1 MKHRQAVQSRHLC
14 LSHMW
19 SKLSIH
25 GTGGLKD
32 ERQKKERHNTVYNHG
47 CHHRN
52 NSVYPIQNSG
62 IRFRSV
68 VKVFTAE
75 VRKVIEIKMTGICD
89 GCEFADLELHRKYDT
104 CLGKWYWAVQ
114 CKHKKACKRLAMRY
128 NITDRII
135 DSNGRV
141 DG

>member
-1 MKHRQAVQSRHLC
+1 MTTDA
-14 LSHMW
+14 
-19 SKLSIH
+19 
-25 GTGGLKD
+25 GGGITAQRKQGGAMLQKGGKN
-32 ERQKKERHNTVYNHG
+32 EKQKKESHNTVNNHG
-47 CHHRN
+47 CYHCN
-52 NSVYPIQNSG
+52 NPVYPIQNCR

-75 VRKVIEIKMTGICD
+75 VRRQKVIEIKMTGICD
-89 GCEFADLELHRKYDT
+89 GCKFADLEVYCNHETY
-104 CLGKWYWAVQ
+104 LGEKFWTIE
-114 CKHKKACKRLAMRY
+114 CNHKKACKRLAMRY